1 MSNISESSLFYEQL
15 GYVGGQ
21 FNQCSSLTRVILN
34 PNITKLPN
42 DIFSYIGAELYI
54 TIPAGVTEIGRG
66 CFYATYSHLT
76 MLSTTPPTLI
86 SDSNNN
92 NPLLRCREIIVPAG
106 TLATYQAASGWSQY
120 ASIMSE
126 NTV

>member
-1 MSNISESSLFYEQL
+1 M
-15 GYVGGQ
+15 GGQ

-42 DIFSYIGAELYI
+42 SMFAYIGAELYI
-54 TIPAGVTEIGRG
+54 TIPAGVTEIGED

-86 SDSNNN
+86 SGSN

-126 NTV
+126 STS